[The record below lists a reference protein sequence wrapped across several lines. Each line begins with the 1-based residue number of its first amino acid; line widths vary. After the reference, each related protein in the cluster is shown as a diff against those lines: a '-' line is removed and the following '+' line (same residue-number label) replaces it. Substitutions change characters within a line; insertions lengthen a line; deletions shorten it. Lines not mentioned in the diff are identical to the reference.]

1 MKFSVCATDRQLPVT
16 TPFPLRGESFRE
28 CAATA
33 EALGYNGIELQIQD
47 PADYNAAELRRLLSF
62 YGLEA
67 SAITTG
73 LAYTYE
79 GMSMTHTNKKIRQ
92 ATVERLKRQLDLA
105 RELDSQI
112 LIGFLR
118 GRKAP
123 GMSDVEFEDILTDT
137 LGQVVEYGESIGTP
151 TVFEQINRNDG
162 DVFNSTERTM
172 SFIEKLLKGWFFG
185 LGKVKAKES
194 HKADVKQKIK
204 TILSDYTREF
214 LKTRQ
219 TVLEKVRDS
228 FIEEIQTVI
237 RNNGNISEQ
246 AKAYVCEIIPPE
258 VKTATNLVEFGD
270 IYDSNRRTENVL
282 FWERTTVDK
291 ESFKE
296 DVTSELATITGKM
309 ASDFTEDYKKAVSTL
324 LNQVQAEFV
333 LNMDNYSILM
343 KAKLSDKKA
352 MEELHKKIVSAEEA
366 LLLCQQD
373 LNSTIWSV
381 NNNG

>member
-79 GMSMTHTNKKIRQ
+79 GMSMTHTNNKIRQ

-172 SFIEKLLKGWFFG
+172 SFIEKFDSDWLLYNGDTYHMITEDGDVPAAIRRSLSKLVLFHVSDIERLLPDNQHFDFNEAADI
-185 LGKVKAKES
+185 LSKAKYD
-194 HKADVKQKIK
+194 KWI
-204 TILSDYTREF
+204 TIEAKPLPDSYIACLSGIQY
-214 LKTRQ
+214 LKRTFR
-219 TVLEKVRDS
+219 K
-228 FIEEIQTVI
+228 EEYI
-237 RNNGNISEQ
+237 
-246 AKAYVCEIIPPE
+246 
-258 VKTATNLVEFGD
+258 
-270 IYDSNRRTENVL
+270 
-282 FWERTTVDK
+282 
-291 ESFKE
+291 
-296 DVTSELATITGKM
+296 
-309 ASDFTEDYKKAVSTL
+309 
-324 LNQVQAEFV
+324 
-333 LNMDNYSILM
+333 
-343 KAKLSDKKA
+343 
-352 MEELHKKIVSAEEA
+352 
-366 LLLCQQD
+366 
-373 LNSTIWSV
+373 
-381 NNNG
+381 